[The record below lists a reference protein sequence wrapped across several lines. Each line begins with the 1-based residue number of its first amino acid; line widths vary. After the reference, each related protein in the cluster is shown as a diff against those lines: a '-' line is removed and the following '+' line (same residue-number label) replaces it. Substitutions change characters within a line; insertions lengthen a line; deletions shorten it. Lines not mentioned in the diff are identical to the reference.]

1 MLSREADVGI
11 TQYLNPDNV
20 GFKGKVKERFS
31 DFNVTEI
38 DPGGQIVKLNS
49 DKQSFASEMQDSK
62 SDVELSYE
70 NLEENL
76 KKIISKQDYDK
87 IIQMSKGDLEQ
98 FDIVV
103 DNFSKEERKMVHT
116 VCKTFSLN
124 SNTLTNEKN
133 EKIIKLMK
141 CSNKKSSSRGG
152 INHGER
158 GRSKAEK
165 FLHFSLYKENATTS
179 EVISQIAQQIRTK
192 DRYFTFAGSKDR
204 RGRTLQRVAVS
215 LIKSETIEATV
226 KKLRCPAAVG
236 NYSFHPEGLR
246 LGDLSGNNF
255 EVGIKDVEIDCNT
268 LNDTMQYFK
277 EHGFINYFGMQRF
290 GTSEV
295 PTHQIGLNILKKDLQ
310 GAIDLILQPR
320 ESQYSELKS
329 VLEKY
334 SVDKDAESAFTSL
347 SYKMKGKIE
356 GKLLNGLRKFH
367 NNDKANALKFLPAG
381 VRQMYGH
388 AFQSYV
394 WNLTVS
400 RRVEKYGSCVLEGD
414 LVLSE
419 RPVDSGSL
427 IRKNVKKI
435 SMEDVKNEMYTIY
448 DVVIPLPG
456 HSSVLPNNETK
467 DIMLQILK
475 DDGLE
480 MDDFRN
486 NNRDYDLPGDYRNMI
501 TKATD
506 VCWRL
511 VKHDNLNDDIIHSK
525 LEIFQN
531 QENPGNLREI
541 GNVEGGMKSVVMSF
555 SLKSS
560 CYATMALREIMRI
573 QTDVTSMKGEAN
585 EVEDDE
591 AVDNESEYSI
601 NQSTQSIDQPQD
613 QNGSANGEQNGNDKR
628 KLEHLDVD
636 NATKKLK
643 S

>member
-1 MLSREADVGI
+1 MVSREADVGI
-11 TQYLNPDNV
+11 THYLNPDNV

-38 DPGGQIVKLNS
+38 DPDGQIVKLNS
-49 DKQSFASEMQDSK
+49 DKESSNSHNKDSE
-62 SDVELSYE
+62 SDIEPSYDKLDG
-70 NLEENL
+70 NT
-76 KKIISKQDYDK
+76 KKIISEQDFNQ
-87 IIQMSKGDLEQ
+87 IVEVSNGSREQ

-103 DNFSKEERKMVHT
+103 DTFSKQERKMVHE
-116 VCKTFSLN
+116 VCKNLN
-124 SNTLTNEKN
+124 LDSNTLTNEKN
-133 EKIIKLMK
+133 QKIIKLLK
-141 CSNKKSSSRGG
+141 CSKKKSSSRGG

-179 EVISQIAQQIRTK
+179 EVISQIAQMIRTK

-226 KKLRCPAAVG
+226 NKLRGVAAVG
-236 NYSFHPEGLR
+236 NYSFHPQGLR

-255 EVGIKDVEIDCNT
+255 EVGIKDVDIDSNT
-268 LNDTMQYFK
+268 LDATMEYFK

-295 PTHQIGLNILKKDLQ
+295 PTNEIGLKILKKDLQ

-320 ESQYSELKS
+320 ESQYSELKT
-329 VLEKY
+329 VLKKY
-334 SVDKDAESAFTSL
+334 SVDKNADSAFSSL
-347 SYKMKGKIE
+347 SYKLKGKIE
-356 GKLLNGLRKFH
+356 GKLLNGLRKNH
-367 NNDKANALKFLPAG
+367 NNDKANALKFLPPG

-388 AFQSYV
+388 ALQSYV

-400 RRVEKYGSCVLEGD
+400 RRVEKYGSSVLEGD
-414 LVLSE
+414 LVLSD

-435 SMEDVKNEMYTIY
+435 SSEDLESKIYTIY
-448 DVVIPLPG
+448 DVMIPLPG
-456 HSSVLPNNETK
+456 HSSVLPNNQTK
-467 DIMLQILK
+467 DIILQILK
-475 DDGLE
+475 DIGLDME
-480 MDDFRN
+480 DFRN
-486 NNRDYDLPGDYRNMI
+486 SDRDYDLPGDYRSII
-501 TKATD
+501 TKAKD
-506 VCWRL
+506 VCWKL

-531 QENPGNLREI
+531 LENPGNLREI
-541 GNVEGGMKSVVMSF
+541 GNVDGGLSSVVMSF

-573 QTDVTSMKGEAN
+573 QTDVASMKGEAT

-591 AVDNESEYSI
+591 TLDNETEDSI
-601 NQSTQSIDQPQD
+601 HH
-613 QNGSANGEQNGNDKR
+613 QNGSVGNGEQNGNDKR
-628 KLEHLDVD
+628 KIEEDLAEE
-636 NATKKLK
+636 NSAKKIK